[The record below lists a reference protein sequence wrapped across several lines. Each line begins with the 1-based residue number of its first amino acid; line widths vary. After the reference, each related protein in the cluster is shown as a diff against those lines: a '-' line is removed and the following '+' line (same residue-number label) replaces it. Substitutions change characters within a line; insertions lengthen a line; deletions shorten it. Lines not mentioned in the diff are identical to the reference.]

1 MDRKTL
7 EAASEQQI
15 IDPSQIDPLLD
26 FLNEEKSAQSPSKHI
41 RFKRT
46 PGDVFITLG
55 VIFISVAAAQFELHS
70 YFNLLPILLLIIAS
84 EWLIARRRLVLPG
97 IAIVISILYFASRLI
112 DFSFTNSLLTD
123 TAVLTSLATVF
134 YLRYRFPF
142 AVLAIGIGI
151 ITLLNSLLSVELGQL
166 QSLFAVYGLLIFIIA
181 MWFDSL
187 DTKRE
192 TYLSDTAFWLH
203 LLAAP
208 LFVHAV
214 MSSLLMTANPIASK
228 EILIIVFFI
237 SFFLLAL
244 YVDRRALLVSSFS
257 YAVYAL
263 TKLSNNAT
271 YQIENK
277 TFLLFITLGIL
288 IIFFG
293 ANWHKVRAIVFSF
306 SQNMALSKCV
316 PPFTKKD

>member
-7 EAASEQQI
+7 EAASEQNI
-15 IDPSQIDPLLD
+15 INPSQIDPLLS
-26 FLNEEKSAQSPSKHI
+26 FLNKEKATQATSSHL
-41 RFKRT
+41 RFKRVS
-46 PGDVFITLG
+46 GDVFITLG
-55 VIFISVAAAQFELHS
+55 VIFISVAAAQFNLQS
-70 YFNLLPILLLIIAS
+70 YFNLLPMLLMLIAS
-84 EWLIARRRLVLPG
+84 EWLVAKRRLVLPG
-97 IAIVISILYFASRLI
+97 IAIVISLLYFASRLV
-112 DFSFTNSLLTD
+112 DFSFTNNLLVD
-123 TAVLTSLATVF
+123 TAVLTSLASLF

-142 AVLAIGIGI
+142 AMLAIGIGLI
-151 ITLLNSLLSVELGQL
+151 ILFNSLISVELGQL
-166 QSLFAVYGLLIFIIA
+166 QSLFAVYGLFIFMIA

-192 TYLSDTAFWLH
+192 SYLSDTAFWLH

-244 YVDRRALLVSSFS
+244 FVDRRALLVSSFS
-257 YAVYAL
+257 YAVYAI
-263 TKLSNNAT
+263 TKIGNNAL

-293 ANWHKVRAIVFSF
+293 AYWHKVRTIVFSF
-306 SQNMALSKCV
+306 SQNMALSNFV
-316 PPFTKKD
+316 PPFSDRE

>member
-7 EAASEQQI
+7 EAASEQHI
-15 IDPSQIDPLLD
+15 IDPSQIDPLLN
-26 FLNEEKSAQSPSKHI
+26 FLNKEKTADSSPSLL
-41 RFKRT
+41 RFKRMS
-46 PGDVFITLG
+46 GDVFITLG
-55 VIFISVAAAQFELHS
+55 VIFISVAAAQFKLQS
-70 YFNLLPILLLIIAS
+70 YFNLLPMLLLLIAS
-84 EWLIARRRLVLPG
+84 EWLIAKRKLVLPG
-97 IAIVISILYFASRLI
+97 IALVISLLYFASQLI
-112 DFSFTNSLLTD
+112 GFSFTNNLLVGTS
-123 TAVLTSLATVF
+123 VLTSLAILF

-142 AVLAIGIGI
+142 VMLAIGVGF
-151 ITLLNSLLSVELGQL
+151 ITILNSLISVEWGQL
-166 QSLFAVYGLLIFIIA
+166 QSLFAVYGLFIFTAA

-187 DTKRE
+187 DTERE
-192 TYLSDTAFWLH
+192 SYLSDTAFWLH

-228 EILIIVFFI
+228 EILIILFFI

-257 YAVYAL
+257 YAVYAI
-263 TKLSNNAT
+263 TKIGNNAL

-293 ANWHKVRAIVFSF
+293 AYWHKVRTTLFSF
-306 SQNMALSKCV
+306 SQNMALSNFV
-316 PPFTKKD
+316 PPFTDKE